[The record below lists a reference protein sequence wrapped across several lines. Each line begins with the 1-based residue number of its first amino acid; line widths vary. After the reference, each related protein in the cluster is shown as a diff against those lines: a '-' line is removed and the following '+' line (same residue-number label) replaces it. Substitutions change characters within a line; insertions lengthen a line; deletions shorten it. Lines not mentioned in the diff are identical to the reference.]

1 LPNVF
6 PEPKEYA
13 VNETSCVE
21 LADTIC
27 GGYRVDRAMALS
39 LHETPDQK
47 LLRLLAGAD
56 MIRRHFKGKK
66 VTLCSIVNAKS
77 GRCPE
82 DCAFCSQSAHHTSD
96 IPVFPLLPEEEL
108 VGHFKAASAYPIDRF
123 GVVVSGKGL
132 EVGGETEAVC
142 RTIRRIRENTD
153 GITACASLGVLSE
166 EVASLVKEAGLQSYH
181 HNVETSRGFFPRICG
196 THRFEERVSTV
207 RTAKQVGFQVC
218 CGGIF
223 GLGESPEDR
232 VDMAMLLRE
241 LDVDSVPLN
250 FLVPIPGTKL
260 ADKTPLQPMEILKI
274 IALFRYMLP
283 EKDIRVCGGRETN
296 LRDLQALVFFAGAN
310 GFMLGNYLTTKG
322 RSPED
327 DLQLL
332 SDLGLEPVRS

>member
-1 LPNVF
+1 L
-6 PEPKEYA
+6 
-13 VNETSCVE
+13 NEASCIE
-21 LADTIC
+21 LADAVC
-27 GGYRVDRAMALS
+27 GGHRVDRAVALS
-39 LHETPDQK
+39 LHETPDQHV
-47 LLRLLAGAD
+47 LELLAGAD
-56 MIRRHFKGKK
+56 RIRRHFKGNK

-82 DCAFCSQSAHHTSD
+82 DCAFCSQSAHHKSD
-96 IPVFPLLPEEEL
+96 IPVFPLLSEEEI
-108 VGHFKAASAYPIDRF
+108 VAHFEAAAAYPIDRF
-123 GVVVSGKGL
+123 GVVISGKGL
-132 EVGGETEAVC
+132 EAGGEAEALC

-153 GITACASLGVLSE
+153 GITACASLGVLADE
-166 EVASLVKEAGLQSYH
+166 LAVQVKEAGLQSYH
-181 HNVETSRGFFPRICG
+181 HNVETSRDFFPQICS

-207 RTAKQVGFQVC
+207 KTAKRAGFQVC

-250 FLVPIPGTKL
+250 FLVPIPGTRL
-260 ADKTPLQPMEILKI
+260 ADTRPLEPMEILRI
-274 IALFRYMLP
+274 IALFRYVLP
-283 EKDIRVCGGRETN
+283 DKDIRVCGGRERN
-296 LRDLQALVFFAGAN
+296 LRDLQGLVFFAGAN

-332 SDLGLEPVRS
+332 ADLGLEPVRS